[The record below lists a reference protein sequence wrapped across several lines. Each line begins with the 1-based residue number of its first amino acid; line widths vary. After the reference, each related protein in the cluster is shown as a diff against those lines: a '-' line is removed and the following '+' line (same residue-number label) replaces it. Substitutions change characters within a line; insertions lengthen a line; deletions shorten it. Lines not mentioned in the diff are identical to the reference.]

1 MLVLGLPTGRLR
13 RYILD
18 SEDLVAIR
26 TQTTGVAGLLSRFL
40 QDYWL
45 EYQQGL
51 DRVAAERIV
60 VSITDLM
67 ATAYA
72 DVLPSG
78 SDLTSALP
86 VHHSNIL
93 KISRRALCCR
103 YSSGR
108 AAGFNTVIQAVV
120 SNTRGLHVYDH
131 F

>member
-1 MLVLGLPTGRLR
+1 LAHPDCRCHLAFGWDTRPFETVISGPNRMLVLGLPTGRLR

-26 TQTTGVAGLLSRFL
+26 TQATGVAGLLSRFL

-72 DVLPSG
+72 DVLPAG
-78 SDLTSALP
+78 SDLTPALP

-93 KISRRALCCR
+93 NR
-103 YSSGR
+103 
-108 AAGFNTVIQAVV
+108 
-120 SNTRGLHVYDH
+120 
-131 F
+131 

>member
-26 TQTTGVAGLLSRFL
+26 TQATGVAGLLSRFL

-72 DVLPSG
+72 DVLPAG
-78 SDLTSALP
+78 SDLTPALP

-93 KISRRALCCR
+93 NR
-103 YSSGR
+103 
-108 AAGFNTVIQAVV
+108 
-120 SNTRGLHVYDH
+120 
-131 F
+131 